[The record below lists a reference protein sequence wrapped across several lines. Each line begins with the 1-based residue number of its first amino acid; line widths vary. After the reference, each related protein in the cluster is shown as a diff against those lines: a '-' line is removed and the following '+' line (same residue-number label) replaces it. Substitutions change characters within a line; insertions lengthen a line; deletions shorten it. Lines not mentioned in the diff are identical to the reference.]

1 MLTEPEIQE
10 YLDEIRKQVCSRC
23 VERPPGGPP
32 CLPLGKECGIEMHLP
47 ELIDAIH
54 EVKSWSIAPYLDH
67 NRERIC
73 QHCELLDTEVCP
85 CPLHYLSVLIVEA
98 VETVDE
104 RHRVSRRAA
113 CVTAPVTGVDVPV
126 GC

>member
-1 MLTEPEIQE
+1 MHVEAPIQE

-32 CLPLGKECGIEMHLP
+32 CAPLGKECGIEMHLP
-47 ELIDAIH
+47 QLIDAIH
-54 EVKSWSIAPYLDH
+54 EVKSCSIRPYLDH
-67 NRERIC
+67 NHQAIC
-73 QHCELLDTEVCP
+73 QKCELLNTEVCP
-85 CPLHYLSVLIVEA
+85 CPLHYLAVLIVEA

-104 RHRVSRRAA
+104 RYRLNRLALTTQAA
-113 CVTAPVTGVDVPV
+113 EEPV